1 MSNFFEFKAQ
11 DTRCEVHSME
21 EYRGKVVL
29 VVNTATQCGF
39 TPQYDDLQNLYEKY
53 QEEGLEILD
62 FPCNQFGNQAPGTN
76 EEIVSFC
83 DANFGVTFPHY
94 AKIDVN
100 GEKAHPLYRF
110 LKQQKGFVGFDQEN
124 PLTPMLES
132 MLERTHPDY
141 QSTSDIKWNFTKFL
155 IDRDGNVV
163 ERFEPTTDMYEVEQK
178 IRELLQEMKLCD
190 III

>member
-1 MSNFFEFKAQ
+1 MSNFFEFKAE

-76 EEIVSFC
+76 ERSFPSVMQTL
-83 DANFGVTFPHY
+83 ALPFHITQR
-94 AKIDVN
+94 
-100 GEKAHPLYRF
+100 L
-110 LKQQKGFVGFDQEN
+110 
-124 PLTPMLES
+124 M
-132 MLERTHPDY
+132 
-141 QSTSDIKWNFTKFL
+141 
-155 IDRDGNVV
+155 
-163 ERFEPTTDMYEVEQK
+163 
-178 IRELLQEMKLCD
+178 
-190 III
+190 

>member
-1 MSNFFEFKAQ
+1 MSNFFEFKAE

-132 MLERTHPDY
+132 ML
-141 QSTSDIKWNFTKFL
+141 
-155 IDRDGNVV
+155 
-163 ERFEPTTDMYEVEQK
+163 
-178 IRELLQEMKLCD
+178 
-190 III
+190 